1 MITKKVALT
10 LSMMALVAA
19 LGAGTVGIVLAQT
32 TTPPTEVAPG
42 ATTPDSTSRTRPD
55 GLGLGRSLGFRSGD
69 SATYDLLA
77 EKLGLTPTELFE
89 QLHDGKTLAEIAE
102 AQGVDP
108 QAIQDEIR
116 DELKA
121 TRVQAMKDK
130 IAQAVTDGDMT
141 QEEADWWL
149 LGIEKGWVDG
159 GRGDLGSFGP
169 HGRHGMGDRL
179 EMDGRGMPPDA
190 APATGTSS

>member
-1 MITKKVALT
+1 V
-10 LSMMALVAA
+10 
-19 LGAGTVGIVLAQT
+19 GTVLAQT
-32 TTPPTEVAPG
+32 TTPPTEAAPG
-42 ATTPDSTSRTRPD
+42 VATPDSGSRVKPD
-55 GLGLGRSLGFRSGD
+55 DGGLGRSFGFLGRG

-77 EKLGLTPTELFE
+77 EKLGLTPVELFE

-102 AQGVDP
+102 AQGVDLE
-108 QAIQDEIR
+108 AIQDEMKE
-116 DELKA
+116 ELRA

-159 GRGDLGSFGP
+159 GRDVLGVKVPG
-169 HGRHGMGDRL
+169 GRDGMGHRPGQG
-179 EMDGRGMPPDA
+179 GREFAPDA
-190 APATGTSS
+190 APTTGTSS

>member
-1 MITKKVALT
+1 MTTKKIALT

-19 LGAGTVGIVLAQT
+19 LGIGTVGTVLAQT
-32 TTPPTEVAPG
+32 TTPPTEVAPD
-42 ATTPDSTSRTRPD
+42 AATPDSTSRARPD
-55 GLGLGRSLGFRSGD
+55 GFGLGRGLGIRGGD

-102 AQGVDP
+102 AQGVDL
-108 QAIQDEIR
+108 QAIQDEIQ

-159 GRGDLGSFGP
+159 GRGGLGSFGP
-169 HGRHGMGDRL
+169 RGQHGMGNRL
-179 EMDGRGMPPDA
+179 EMDGRSMTPDA

>member
-19 LGAGTVGIVLAQT
+19 LGAGTVGTVLAQT

-42 ATTPDSTSRTRPD
+42 ATTPGSTSRTRPD
-55 GLGLGRSLGFRSGD
+55 GLGLGRSLGFRGGD

-159 GRGDLGSFGP
+159 GRGGLGSFGP

>member
-10 LSMMALVAA
+10 LSMMALVTA
-19 LGAGTVGIVLAQT
+19 LGVGTVGTVLAQT
-32 TTPPTEVAPG
+32 TTPPTELAPE
-42 ATTPDSTSRTRPD
+42 ATTPDSASRVKPED
-55 GLGLGRSLGFRSGD
+55 GGLGRSFGFLGRD
-69 SATYDLLA
+69 SANYDLVA

-102 AQGVDP
+102 AQGVDL
-108 QAIQDEIR
+108 QAIQDEIQ

-121 TRVQAMKDK
+121 TRVQAIKDK

-149 LGIEKGWVDG
+149 LGIEKDWVDG
-159 GRGDLGSFGP
+159 GRDGLGLKGP
-169 HGRHGMGDRL
+169 GVRGGMGDRPARG
-179 EMDGRGMPPDA
+179 GRGLAPDA
-190 APATGTSS
+190 APTTGTSS

>member
-10 LSMMALVAA
+10 LSMMALVTA
-19 LGAGTVGIVLAQT
+19 LGVGTVGTVLAQT
-32 TTPPTEVAPG
+32 TTPPTESAPE
-42 ATTPDSTSRTRPD
+42 ATTPDSASRVKPED
-55 GLGLGRSLGFRSGD
+55 GGLGRSFGFLGRD
-69 SATYDLLA
+69 SANYDLVA

-102 AQGVDP
+102 AQGVDLETI
-108 QAIQDEIR
+108 QA
-116 DELKA
+116 ELNA
-121 TRVQAMKDK
+121 TRLEAMKDK

-159 GRGDLGSFGP
+159 GRDGLGLKGP
-169 HGRHGMGDRL
+169 GGRDGMGDRPARG
-179 EMDGRGMPPDA
+179 GRGLAPDA
-190 APATGTSS
+190 APTTGTSS

>member
-1 MITKKVALT
+1 MITKTVALT

-19 LGAGTVGIVLAQT
+19 LGIGTVGTVLAQT
-32 TTPPTEVAPG
+32 TTPPTEVAPDV
-42 ATTPDSTSRTRPD
+42 AAPDVATPDSPSRARPD
-55 GLGLGRSLGFRSGD
+55 DLGLGRSLGLRGGG

-102 AQGVDP
+102 AQGVDLL
-108 QAIQDEIR
+108 AIQDEIK

-130 IAQAVTDGDMT
+130 IAQAVTDGDLT

-159 GRGDLGSFGP
+159 GRCGFGSFGP
-169 HGRHGMGDRL
+169 RGRHGMGDRKI
-179 EMDGRGMPPDA
+179 PPDA